1 MREKQIEEMAEAI
14 FHNCNC
20 GLFFSEAEKI
30 ARFVIEEQGY
40 VKQSEVAKEI
50 FDEINNIPYNLMD
63 SPYALALIKE
73 INRLTE
79 KLMLEIKADTV
90 KKMQKKIIAKSE
102 YGTINISPCQLDQIA
117 KEMLEEN
124 NGVH

>member
-1 MREKQIEEMAEAI
+1 MKEKQIEEMAEAI

-50 FDEINNIPYNLMD
+50 FEDI
-63 SPYALALIKE
+63 
-73 INRLTE
+73 E
-79 KLMLEIKADTV
+79 KLKLTKFDWQDYVDWEGISEL
-90 KKMQKKIIAKSE
+90 KKK
-102 YGTINISPCQLDQIA
+102 YT
-117 KEMLEEN
+117 EE
-124 NGVH
+124 

>member
-50 FDEINNIPYNLMD
+50 FEDI
-63 SPYALALIKE
+63 
-73 INRLTE
+73 E
-79 KLMLEIKADTV
+79 KLKLTKFDWQDYVDWEGISEL
-90 KKMQKKIIAKSE
+90 KKKYTGE
-102 YGTINISPCQLDQIA
+102 
-117 KEMLEEN
+117 
-124 NGVH
+124 

>member
-1 MREKQIEEMAEAI
+1 MTEAI

-50 FDEINNIPYNLMD
+50 FEDI
-63 SPYALALIKE
+63 
-73 INRLTE
+73 E
-79 KLMLEIKADTV
+79 KLKLTKFDWQDYVDWEGISEL
-90 KKMQKKIIAKSE
+90 KKKYIGE
-102 YGTINISPCQLDQIA
+102 
-117 KEMLEEN
+117 
-124 NGVH
+124 

>member
-1 MREKQIEEMAEAI
+1 MKEKQIEEMTEAI

-50 FDEINNIPYNLMD
+50 FEEI
-63 SPYALALIKE
+63 
-73 INRLTE
+73 E
-79 KLMLEIKADTV
+79 KLKYTKYDWNDYVEWDAIAEL
-90 KKMQKKIIAKSE
+90 KKKYTGE
-102 YGTINISPCQLDQIA
+102 
-117 KEMLEEN
+117 
-124 NGVH
+124 